1 MQLVAYGAQDIYLT
15 GSPSITFWRIV
26 YRRHT
31 SFAQELISQVFNGTV
46 GWGRRVSATVSRNGD
61 LVYTGYLEIVL
72 KRKVANDVDSSPYFP
87 AEAAIES
94 TELELGGQ
102 RIDLITSDFY
112 RFYNELFRK
121 DAEKDAYHR
130 LTNFDDNTLDGV
142 TKRFYLPLIFY
153 WNRNPGL
160 AIPLIALQ
168 YHELKLHIQF
178 AQATTLARIGIDTSV
193 DLQCE
198 LWLTYIYLD
207 ADERRRFA
215 QSSHEYL
222 ISQVQTSTESVSPD
236 ASAKKTFNLRMNLNH
251 PCKYVAWGA
260 KGSFHG
266 KFHTGTDLAATSDAY
281 APLYD
286 AKITLNGQD
295 RFQTKKG
302 SWFNAVASY
311 ETAGSKPTAGLYIYP
326 FALRSAEHQPS
337 GTCNFSRIDNSTLI
351 LTFKAASAGTAV
363 GNVTTEDVTLGSA
376 TELSNLIIWAENYN
390 VLRIM
395 SGMGGLAYSN

>member
-1 MQLVAYGAQDIYLT
+1 MWCQEFFWVREPWTVSEKIQLPPLIARAQDRTPGHVFFQKKNLISRIPNMAGGLMQLVAYGAQDIYLT

-198 LWLTYIYLD
+198 LWLTYI
-207 ADERRRFA
+207 
-215 QSSHEYL
+215 
-222 ISQVQTSTESVSPD
+222 
-236 ASAKKTFNLRMNLNH
+236 
-251 PCKYVAWGA
+251 
-260 KGSFHG
+260 
-266 KFHTGTDLAATSDAY
+266 
-281 APLYD
+281 
-286 AKITLNGQD
+286 
-295 RFQTKKG
+295 
-302 SWFNAVASY
+302 
-311 ETAGSKPTAGLYIYP
+311 
-326 FALRSAEHQPS
+326 
-337 GTCNFSRIDNSTLI
+337 
-351 LTFKAASAGTAV
+351 
-363 GNVTTEDVTLGSA
+363 
-376 TELSNLIIWAENYN
+376 
-390 VLRIM
+390 
-395 SGMGGLAYSN
+395 

>member
-1 MQLVAYGAQDIYLT
+1 M
-15 GSPSITFWRIV
+15 SITFWRIV

-160 AIPLIALQ
+160 AIPLIAL
-168 YHELKLHIQF
+168 ES
-178 AQATTLARIGIDTSV
+178 AARKSHGPQIPVASLMPSWHG
-193 DLQCE
+193 
-198 LWLTYIYLD
+198 
-207 ADERRRFA
+207 ARFA
-215 QSSHEYL
+215 EL
-222 ISQVQTSTESVSPD
+222 RERGKAD
-236 ASAKKTFNLRMNLNH
+236 AT
-251 PCKYVAWGA
+251 
-260 KGSFHG
+260 
-266 KFHTGTDLAATSDAY
+266 
-281 APLYD
+281 
-286 AKITLNGQD
+286 
-295 RFQTKKG
+295 
-302 SWFNAVASY
+302 
-311 ETAGSKPTAGLYIYP
+311 
-326 FALRSAEHQPS
+326 
-337 GTCNFSRIDNSTLI
+337 NSTLETRRGPGRNAPGYGHKAFRMTQSTI
-351 LTFKAASAGTAV
+351 RRACATYVMAKYMRLPSLTAKQPANDDAAKPPQSSLEGQS
-363 GNVTTEDVTLGSA
+363 GLY
-376 TELSNLIIWAENYN
+376 LIVHGDPCSITN
-390 VLRIM
+390 
-395 SGMGGLAYSN
+395 